1 MLPIALR
8 VLLLSLAAHAG
19 SQLSEREL
27 QEAMDEGAEFVK
39 AQTVE
44 KDFVIVK
51 STPDYRAAVRAAR
64 DAARQLGVRLDLRSL
79 SPHAKG
85 GLTFPKKDCEESAFE
100 YPCYVARGR
109 DDDGAYVS
117 VEYST
122 AYAGFRPSLYI
133 VVAASDSQGGQIAK
147 DALKAARKVFKDAY
161 ARRTG
166 VYMGCM
172 H

>member
-8 VLLLSLAAHAG
+8 IFLLSLAAHAG
-19 SQLSEREL
+19 AQISEREL
-27 QEAMDEGAEFVK
+27 QEAMDEGAEFLK

-44 KDFVIVK
+44 KDFVIVT

-64 DAARQLGVRLDLRSL
+64 DAARQLDVRLDLRKL

-85 GLTFPKKDCEESAFE
+85 GLTFPRTDCEESAFE

-122 AYAGFRPSLYI
+122 AYAGFKPSL
-133 VVAASDSQGGQIAK
+133 
-147 DALKAARKVFKDAY
+147 
-161 ARRTG
+161 
-166 VYMGCM
+166 
-172 H
+172 